1 MGHETDTT
9 IADFAADLR
18 APTPSAAAELAVYD
32 IRDALECI
40 SGYRKALTD
49 RMNYRISAERSVLEQ
64 LRMRLKA
71 AHPRQKL
78 LENRQYSA
86 DLENRL
92 RQRMETRLER
102 EKHRLAICIEKLKG
116 LSPLDR
122 LSRGYSYVTSESG
135 ENIRSTEQI
144 RSGMKLYI
152 YVKDGRYS
160 AEVTASDEWTLPG
173 SEEK

>member
-1 MGHETDTT
+1 MG
-9 IADFAADLR
+9 
-18 APTPSAAAELAVYD
+18 
-32 IRDALECI
+32 
-40 SGYRKALTD
+40 
-49 RMNYRISAERSVLEQ
+49 
-64 LRMRLKA
+64 
-71 AHPRQKL
+71 
-78 LENRQYSA
+78 
-86 DLENRL
+86 
-92 RQRMETRLER
+92 TRLER